1 MTPPDNTKRPN
12 ELHILQA
19 RLLQLQRDR
28 EELQRLLNSRSWKL
42 TAPLRRF
49 TEWGRKVWPA
59 HQAKEQTSMLPR
71 GGIARHALYWKQAT
85 PCAPLLGQGNEI
97 HLWTAQQGNAFFHEI
112 SQLLKCGLEDAGIPC
127 KAFSASSM
135 EDCLQQ
141 DDAKAAIRLIIAPH
155 EFYHFI
161 PEAEYWPL
169 NRASLDAE

>member
-71 GGIARHALYWKQAT
+71 GGIARHALHWKQAT

-97 HLWTAQQGNAFFHEI
+97 HLWTAQPGQ
-112 SQLLKCGLEDAGIPC
+112 
-127 KAFSASSM
+127 
-135 EDCLQQ
+135 CLF
-141 DDAKAAIRLIIAPH
+141 P
-155 EFYHFI
+155 
-161 PEAEYWPL
+161 
-169 NRASLDAE
+169 

>member
-71 GGIARHALYWKQAT
+71 GRIARHALALE
-85 PCAPLLGQGNEI
+85 AGDPLCPPA
-97 HLWTAQQGNAFFHEI
+97 W
-112 SQLLKCGLEDAGIPC
+112 AGERNP
-127 KAFSASSM
+127 
-135 EDCLQQ
+135 
-141 DDAKAAIRLIIAPH
+141 
-155 EFYHFI
+155 
-161 PEAEYWPL
+161 
-169 NRASLDAE
+169 SLDSTARKCLFS